1 MLSIIVD
8 ETEEKAKAKYEEY
21 RKYVNLES
29 SQAIIGG
36 WSGVD
41 LSQFDED
48 EVLNYVNDRVD
59 SVFPHPLHPAG
70 QG

>member
-41 LSQFDED
+41 LPSSMRTRF
-48 EVLNYVNDRVD
+48 
-59 SVFPHPLHPAG
+59 STM
-70 QG
+70 

>member
-1 MLSIIVD
+1 MD

-48 EVLNYVNDRVD
+48 EVLNYVKTE
-59 SVFPHPLHPAG
+59 SIQSFLTPLHPAG